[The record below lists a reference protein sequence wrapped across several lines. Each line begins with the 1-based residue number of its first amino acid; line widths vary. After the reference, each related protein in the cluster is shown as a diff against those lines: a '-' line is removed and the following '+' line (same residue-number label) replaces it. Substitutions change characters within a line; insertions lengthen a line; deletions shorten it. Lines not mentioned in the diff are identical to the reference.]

1 MELTI
6 DKIKKEILNM
16 LDEKYEKNTE
26 LLESLLKLYF
36 CMDENDRITLEEE
49 TLLEKDYIDIIH
61 EQGKKF
67 EKDADI
73 NNLEIKLFKK
83 KKYIFRITI

>member
-36 CMDENDRITLEEE
+36 CMDENDRITPEEE

-73 NNLEIKLFKK
+73 NNLEIKKL
-83 KKYIFRITI
+83 

>member
-6 DKIKKEILNM
+6 DNVKEEILNM
-16 LDEKYEKNTE
+16 LDKKYKKDVDS
-26 LLESLLKLYF
+26 LESLLKLYF
-36 CMDENDRITLEEE
+36 CIDENDKITPEEE
-49 TLLEKDYIDIIH
+49 MLLEKDYIDIIH

-73 NNLEIKLFKK
+73 W
-83 KKYIFRITI
+83 R